1 MRAIVFG
8 TRFRGTARIDF
19 EVFYRTMNPE
29 DGADNRG
36 YDEKAREDCAVQED
50 VQLGSTV
57 GEAASFADASIRP
70 QARS

>member
-1 MRAIVFG
+1 
-8 TRFRGTARIDF
+8 
-19 EVFYRTMNPE
+19 MNPE